1 MWSHGADR
9 SGRMLP
15 EGISVTEPTAA
26 ILVEGPSDRRAL
38 ERLARLRGIDL
49 AASGVELVQLGGVT
63 NLGTALRHYVASE
76 IPVTGLYDAAERA
89 YVQRTLAR
97 FPGLRPFYACVD
109 DLEDELI
116 RAHGVPAVVEIIDA
130 SGDRAAWETLT
141 RQPFHRGRPE
151 PAVMRRFMG
160 TTSGRK
166 IKYAGLLVDALD
178 PDRVP
183 HPLAAVLDEIST
195 ARH

>member
-1 MWSHGADR
+1 M
-9 SGRMLP
+9 
-15 EGISVTEPTAA
+15 
-26 ILVEGPSDRRAL
+26 
-38 ERLARLRGIDL
+38 RGIDL
-49 AASGVELVQLGGVT
+49 ISSGVQLVQLGGVT
-63 NLGTALRHYVASE
+63 NLGRALRRYVDSG

-97 FPGLRPFYACVD
+97 FRGLRPFHACVE

-130 SGDRAAWETLT
+130 SGDRPAWETLT

-151 PAVMRRFMG
+151 PAVLRRFMG

-166 IKYAGLLVDALD
+166 IRYAGLLVDALD

-183 HPLAAVLDEIST
+183 RPLAAVLDEIGT
-195 ARH
+195 G